1 MTTIAVGLVV
11 AAAVAH
17 AGWNFIAKRGP
28 TGPAFTWVL
37 VVAEAVVIAPL
48 GIALWVMG
56 HWQPTVTTALA
67 LLVAGAMQAVYF
79 MLLRGGYARGDLS
92 LVYPITRGVGALFA
106 TVAGLVLLREHPGP
120 IPIVGAVIIVGS
132 VLFLTNPRRGPR
144 SMQRGAIILA
154 IIAGASI
161 GVYSW
166 WDRRSVVDLA
176 IPVVVYTWACAV
188 FEALWLTP
196 TMLADRARLRVAL
209 RHWPSATISGA
220 LRFAA
225 YAFVLLAY
233 AWQGAPL
240 SLVAPLRETG
250 ILVAVWLGGSML
262 GEEDRNRRLLA
273 SVGIVL
279 GGLLLV
285 VG

>member
-1 MTTIAVGLVV
+1 MLVGHSNGCDLIARVLEACGAEIDAAHLISPAADEEDFAEAIREGLVRRI
-11 AAAVAH
+11 H
-17 AGWNFIAKRGP
+17 I
-28 TGPAFTWVL
+28 
-37 VVAEAVVIAPL
+37 
-48 GIALWVMG
+48 
-56 HWQPTVTTALA
+56 
-67 LLVAGAMQAVYF
+67 Y
-79 MLLRGGYARGDLS
+79 
-92 LVYPITRGVGALFA
+92 
-106 TVAGLVLLREHPGP
+106 
-120 IPIVGAVIIVGS
+120 GS
-132 VLFLTNPRRGPR
+132 
-144 SMQRGAIILA
+144 
-154 IIAGASI
+154 
-161 GVYSW
+161 
-166 WDRRSVVDLA
+166 
-176 IPVVVYTWACAV
+176 
-188 FEALWLTP
+188 
-196 TMLADRARLRVAL
+196 
-209 RHWPSATISGA
+209 RHDGA